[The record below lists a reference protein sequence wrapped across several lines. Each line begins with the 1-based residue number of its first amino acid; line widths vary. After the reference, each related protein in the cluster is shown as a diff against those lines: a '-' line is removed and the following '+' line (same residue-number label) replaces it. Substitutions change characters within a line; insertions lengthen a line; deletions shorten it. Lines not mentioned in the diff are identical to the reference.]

1 MSENGHLSIVAN
13 FENLETVKSFACDR
27 AKELGLPDLL
37 LSKIE
42 LVMEELFLNIVDH
55 SRPSPKTSV
64 DINCSRQGVG
74 EAAEEMFCICLRD
87 WGPPFNPLENESPSL
102 EQDVESRPIG
112 GLGIFLVIQMT
123 DHCNYKREDDSNIF
137 SACFHI

>member
-55 SRPSPKTSV
+55 SRPSPKALAS
-64 DINCSRQGVG
+64 GPWAGPGWVG
-74 EAAEEMFCICLRD
+74 
-87 WGPPFNPLENESPSL
+87 SL
-102 EQDVESRPIG
+102 AIDGLAGLV
-112 GLGIFLVIQMT
+112 GLGLAGLERAGLGLLHPQLLHHQVD
-123 DHCNYKREDDSNIF
+123 DHG
-137 SACFHI
+137 